1 MIASVWDRQKVET
14 KIRTII
20 LKYIKISLK
29 EYDSKNSLLV
39 QCAGCSFKPKIGT
52 DFIFPSSA
60 PLWIKADFKG
70 HELSPPSHPNLCIHN
85 HLLVKKWGI
94 AVLCIRISFKCSY
107 YKPTTPLQWAWRK
120 VTSWMIGWCLL
131 TAMRIAY
138 LALSNFPKSHWHE
151 ECETCNRK
159 KVFYCNSALLQ
170 LTREEIKSFAL
181 ESISLL
187 IIYWKS
193 STKLVFFVEWLQD

>member
-39 QCAGCSFKPKIGT
+39 QCAGCSFKSKIGT

-107 YKPTTPLQWAWRK
+107 YKPTTPFAVSMKESDKLDDWMMPSNCHENCLFSIVKFSKVSLAWGMWNLQSK
-120 VTSWMIGWCLL
+120 ESFFLL
-131 TAMRIAY
+131 
-138 LALSNFPKSHWHE
+138 
-151 ECETCNRK
+151 
-159 KVFYCNSALLQ
+159 
-170 LTREEIKSFAL
+170 
-181 ESISLL
+181 
-187 IIYWKS
+187 
-193 STKLVFFVEWLQD
+193 

>member
-1 MIASVWDRQKVET
+1 MT
-14 KIRTII
+14 
-20 LKYIKISLK
+20 LK
-29 EYDSKNSLLV
+29 SKNSLLV

-107 YKPTTPLQWAWRK
+107 YKPTTPFAVSMKESDKLDDWMMPSNCHENCLFSIVKFSKVSLAWGMWNLQSK
-120 VTSWMIGWCLL
+120 ESFFIVIQ
-131 TAMRIAY
+131 
-138 LALSNFPKSHWHE
+138 H
-151 ECETCNRK
+151 
-159 KVFYCNSALLQ
+159 YCNWLERKLSHLL
-170 LTREEIKSFAL
+170 RVNKSP
-181 ESISLL
+181 SHLL
-187 IIYWKS
+187 KVIHKTCVFCWARIIYES
-193 STKLVFFVEWLQD
+193 V

>member
-85 HLLVKKWGI
+85 HLLVKNGELQCCG
-94 AVLCIRISFKCSY
+94 VHRISFKCSY
-107 YKPTTPLQWAWRK
+107 YKPTTPFAVSMKESDKLDD
-120 VTSWMIGWCLL
+120 WMRPSCA
-131 TAMRIAY
+131 AMRIAY

-170 LTREEIKSFAL
+170 LTREEIKSFA
-181 ESISLL
+181 
-187 IIYWKS
+187 
-193 STKLVFFVEWLQD
+193 